1 MVDLTRREERAVERL
16 LEDEALTAGLDD
28 TAANELINWAIDCIS
43 RTFQKAS
50 GLGESDTE
58 RMITDRLSAIR
69 RLMRFIS
76 RWAVKRSSM
85 DAKTITDWTTQVL
98 ELLELIYSGEVTLPT
113 MEQGNEF
120 FIQNLKSNPKDMIRN
135 LRAMIVEKPKPAS
148 L

>member
-1 MVDLTRREERAVERL
+1 MLGLKQREERAVESL

-28 TAANELINWAIDCIS
+28 AAANELINWAIDCIS

-50 GLGESDTE
+50 GLGESDAE

-76 RWAVKRSSM
+76 RWAVKRSGM
-85 DAKTITDWTTQVL
+85 DAITITVWTTQVL

-120 FIQNLKSNPKDMIRN
+120 IIQNLKSNPKDMIRN

-148 L
+148 